1 MKCYR
6 DQYFCSYSFKCKNTS
21 CKNWINF
28 NIDIPNQQQ
37 PLCIRNMKTK
47 ECGFIDKK
55 EKEYVRD

>member
-21 CKNWINF
+21 CENWIDLNV
-28 NIDIPNQQQ
+28 DIPNQQE

-47 ECGFIDKK
+47 ECGYISK
-55 EKEYVRD
+55 EEIPYVRD